1 MGQPLLELLAPSAAL
16 VRDGAGWR
24 VFVIDGGKARAR
36 AVTVKD
42 RNADQAWIQDGLKAG
57 ETVLL
62 YPGSMVEDGQAVK
75 QRATAAGG

>member
-1 MGQPLLELLAPSAAL
+1 VAQPLLELLAPSASL
-16 VRDGAGWR
+16 VRDVSGWR

-36 AVTVKD
+36 AVIVKD
-42 RNADQAWIQDGLKAG
+42 RNADQAWILDGLKAG

-62 YPGSMVEDGQAVK
+62 YPGSMVEHGQPVK